1 MYKFLASV
9 CHFQRDRQFS
19 TFLPPTDPQGAPKQR
34 KTCDLTKINVTI
46 KEIIL
51 KFKETGDSRYI
62 HEKELDVACF
72 QHDMTYGCF
81 KDLHEDC

>member
-1 MYKFLASV
+1 M
-9 CHFQRDRQFS
+9 
-19 TFLPPTDPQGAPKQR
+19 
-34 KTCDLTKINVTI
+34 